1 MTKFLTSRRLL
12 MASIVATPSA
22 VVMVP
27 NARACAV
34 DAISAAPDGVG
45 DSGIGTGPVGPAVP
59 RGTSVGIGVLS
70 VGAGMTVASG
80 DQLAPFTGP
89 GAGVVVEPVSPLM
102 VSLTAA
108 MFG

>member
-1 MTKFLTSRRLL
+1 MKNAVTSRRLL
-12 MASIVATPSA
+12 MASIAAVPGT

-27 NARACAV
+27 QARACGV

-45 DSGIGTGPVGPAVP
+45 ASGIGTGPVGPAVAK
-59 RGTSVGIGVLS
+59 GASVGIGVVS

>member
-1 MTKFLTSRRLL
+1 MKSTVTSRRMM
-12 MASIVATPSA
+12 MASLAVLPGTVVVAPQASA
-22 VVMVP
+22 
-27 NARACAV
+27 CSV

-45 DSGIGTGPVGPAVP
+45 ASGIGTGPVGPAVSS
-59 RGTSVGIGVLS
+59 GTSVGIGVVS
-70 VGAGMTVASG
+70 VGAGMRVASG
-80 DQLAPFTGP
+80 DLLAPFTGP